1 MPGAARASPIS
12 SSTLRNTITPGGRV
26 ARLWGRHGLVASQIA
41 LTLVLLTVALSF
53 YRSFQA
59 EYGRGPGFR
68 TDHIVLT
75 NFDPLLARYDQRQ
88 SDIFY
93 QRVKERVA
101 AIPQVISVALT
112 SYVPLNQDGGQSL
125 AIVPEGFALPPGTD
139 SLSVT
144 AARVDEGYFET
155 IGISI
160 ENGRGVLATDTADA
174 PRVAIVNRG
183 MANRYWP
190 GDEPLGKRVRLTDGA
205 WAEIVGV
212 AADAKFRLFT
222 SNSTPFLYL
231 PHQQNPLTR
240 ATLVVRTEAESE
252 ALASEL
258 RAAILETDRTVPILS
273 MRTMED
279 FYYANAQNL
288 NTVVVR
294 TIAGMGTMGL
304 ALALIGLYGL
314 TAYTVAVEHVRS
326 ESVWPWAQVPEV
338 GAPDDPASGDAALG
352 RRDCRRRR
360 RQHRGW
366 RPGAGHHSRDRD
378 RRHHL
383 PADRSCR
390 GRGGDAGGLHSGAAR
405 GQNRSV
411 DGVAAG
417 LIPVLSPQSSVLGP
431 QSSVSMESVRSLHDG
446 GRGPRGRIVD
456 RGLWTVDRGLST
468 VDRGRWTAD
477 CGPWTWTVDCRP
489 QPRNGILDVPTSCEF
504 CSRCATPERCETSR
518 QRFRR
523 WRSGI
528 IRSIWS
534 SVIAIKR
541 ATSGCSRSSPQD
553 FPNITAGKI
562 GEKTPWRFWLGLAR
576 AARYTVDYVR
586 YLTPEYAG
594 VNSLKERARGKTSGL
609 MRWFVELSIFQ
620 SRAGNRFLT
629 KALLVVERAI
639 PIDRAV
645 FSLVERER
653 PDVLLVTPLVDI
665 GSDQVDYVKAAQRL
679 GIRSALSRPQ
689 LGQPDEQRADPGA
702 ARQGLRLERGA
713 EGRSGRHAR
722 RRPGARRLTGAM
734 VYDQW
739 FARRAS
745 TTRDEFC
752 ARVGLDPTGRSSSI
766 SVRRRSSRQT
776 KSTSSSNGSGDSL
789 GAGCARART
798 AGILDPAA
806 SREPSAMASLR
817 RDGPPERVGVAT
829 RRCEPGRCRVAAT
842 TSSTRCTTRL
852 ARSGSTRAPRSSAA
866 SSAARSSR
874 FARLRIVA
882 PRTARS
888 TSVI

>member
-1 MPGAARASPIS
+1 MGRAFVPNEDRVTGRDAVVVLSHETWTEQFGADPAIVGREIRLTGVPFTVIGITPQGFTGLNIFQPVAFYVPIAMLPTLMAGAPPGLLEQRDVRSLRVLGRLTPGTSIAQASQELDLIARALQEEHPATNARYGLLARREMDTRFSEYAPLAGLSIILLGLALAVLLVACANVAGLLTS
-12 SSTLRNTITPGGRV
+12 RAPVRAREIAIRLAIGGSRTRLMRQLITETVLIAIAGGFAGIVVAYGIVNSFQQFQIANDSGVRLTYELDQRALLVALAFAAVSALLSSAMPAWRSTRIADLSSTLRNTITPGGRV

-53 YRSFQA
+53 YRAFQA

-139 SLSVT
+139 SLSVA

-155 IGISI
+155 IGIRI
-160 ENGRGVLATDTADA
+160 ESGRGVLATDTADA

-190 GDEPLGKRVRLTDGA
+190 GDEPLGKRIRLTDGA

-314 TAYTVAVEHVRS
+314 TAYTVSRRTREIGIRMAVG
-326 ESVWPWAQVPEV
+326 AVPEV

-352 RRDCRRRR
+352 RRDCRRRG

-383 PADRSCR
+383 PADRSRR
-390 GRGGDAGGLHSGAAR
+390 GRRGDAGGLHSGAAR

-417 LIPVLSPQSSVLGP
+417 LIPVL
-431 QSSVSMESVRSLHDG
+431 
-446 GRGPRGRIVD
+446 
-456 RGLWTVDRGLST
+456 GLS
-468 VDRGRWTAD
+468 
-477 CGPWTWTVDCRP
+477 
-489 QPRNGILDVPTSCEF
+489 
-504 CSRCATPERCETSR
+504 
-518 QRFRR
+518 
-523 WRSGI
+523 
-528 IRSIWS
+528 
-534 SVIAIKR
+534 
-541 ATSGCSRSSPQD
+541 
-553 FPNITAGKI
+553 
-562 GEKTPWRFWLGLAR
+562 
-576 AARYTVDYVR
+576 
-586 YLTPEYAG
+586 
-594 VNSLKERARGKTSGL
+594 
-609 MRWFVELSIFQ
+609 
-620 SRAGNRFLT
+620 
-629 KALLVVERAI
+629 
-639 PIDRAV
+639 
-645 FSLVERER
+645 
-653 PDVLLVTPLVDI
+653 
-665 GSDQVDYVKAAQRL
+665 
-679 GIRSALSRPQ
+679 
-689 LGQPDEQRADPGA
+689 
-702 ARQGLRLERGA
+702 
-713 EGRSGRHAR
+713 
-722 RRPGARRLTGAM
+722 
-734 VYDQW
+734 
-739 FARRAS
+739 
-745 TTRDEFC
+745 
-752 ARVGLDPTGRSSSI
+752 
-766 SVRRRSSRQT
+766 
-776 KSTSSSNGSGDSL
+776 
-789 GAGCARART
+789 
-798 AGILDPAA
+798 
-806 SREPSAMASLR
+806 
-817 RDGPPERVGVAT
+817 
-829 RRCEPGRCRVAAT
+829 
-842 TSSTRCTTRL
+842 
-852 ARSGSTRAPRSSAA
+852 PRS
-866 SSAARSSR
+866 
-874 FARLRIVA
+874 
-882 PRTARS
+882 
-888 TSVI
+888 